1 MRYARQIAL
10 GILVVAVI
18 AAGALFADNLFWL
31 RVLTYALLLSAVA
44 QSWNLLAGYAGQ
56 WSLAQLAFFGM
67 GAYAAGIADAR
78 YGIPL
83 LVGLVPAVVVT
94 ALVAAV
100 IGGVTLR
107 IRGHYFSLVTF
118 LLTVS
123 LFELVREFADYT
135 GGQYGLSVPFRP
147 GTDVIRLQFD
157 NQVAYYYLAVGVAAA
172 ATLILWAVSR
182 SRIGL
187 LLRAIRD
194 DEDAAAALGV
204 RTLALKVYA
213 MVISAVMASMAGV
226 AYLATYK
233 LMDAETAFGVN
244 TSLDPVVAGILG
256 GAGVLPG
263 GVVGEGI
270 LQPVIAKVN
279 VNFGSVPGVAA
290 LVYGLILM
298 AVILLIP
305 RGILRLVG
313 PGGLAKTGASLRN
326 RFTRD
331 RAGLSPVGAAG
342 APADGGGLLADD
354 VADDVTEARVPA
366 RPSQTGTGE

>member
-10 GILVVAVI
+10 GVLVVAVI